1 MRSLSKKIEKM
12 KKLIL
17 SLTGMGIAIALVFAS
32 CQKEEITKQSDRQD
46 KQIVNHNDNTA
57 KVGGHNMR
65 YYYDNGGNDYGCE
78 GSSGNCY
85 ETVDVTPKLAD
96 VINDIGD
103 NNDDDGKVKELVKVN
118 YEPLTD
124 ILSDQILDG
133 IIEGQFNLRVKGSL
147 HSEGKTAYLLILKGE
162 DIASVYP
169 ASI

>member
-1 MRSLSKKIEKM
+1 M
-12 KKLIL
+12 KKLIYGGL
-17 SLTGMGIAIALVFAS
+17 FLAIVGIGFTS
-32 CQKEEITKQSDRQD
+32 CEKEEISKQSNRQD
-46 KQIVNHNDNTA
+46 KPVVNQEDNTA
-57 KVGGHNMR
+57 KIGGHNMR

-85 ETVDVTPKLAD
+85 ETVVVTPKLAD

-103 NNDDDGKVKELVKVN
+103 NNNDDGKVRELVNLN
-118 YEPLTD
+118 YEALTD
-124 ILSDQILDG
+124 ILSNQILDG